1 MMTIDWQ
8 GVICVFIA
16 TVLLT
21 GSNPVTRVMGFAVM
35 ILANWFFF
43 WFGLMVSSE
52 ALMVSSVVFVVL
64 NIYGIYRNVLYIKGK
79 E

>member
-1 MMTIDWQ
+1 MGLDWQ

-21 GSNPVTRVMGFAVM
+21 GRHPQVRIMGFALMV
-35 ILANWFFF
+35 LANWFFF
-43 WFGLMVSSE
+43 WFGMLINSE

-64 NIYGIYRNVLYIKGK
+64 NIYGIYRNILYIKEK

>member
-1 MMTIDWQ
+1 MTLDWQ

-21 GSNPVTRVMGFAVM
+21 GKYPWTRILGFAVLF
-35 ILANWFFF
+35 LANWFFF